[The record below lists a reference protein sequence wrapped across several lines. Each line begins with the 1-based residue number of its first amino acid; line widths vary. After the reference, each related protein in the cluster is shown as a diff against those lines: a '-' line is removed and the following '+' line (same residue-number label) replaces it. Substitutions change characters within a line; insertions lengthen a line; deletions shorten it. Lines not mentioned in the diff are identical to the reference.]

1 MTSWSSILIKITPSS
16 LNKLH
21 ASLSLG
27 YYIGGFV
34 ADKRPETK
42 PLAVIIFL
50 SAVAILITF
59 FLKDI
64 ISSLITL
71 IPFSIE
77 LKSILISVMLF
88 APASF
93 FLGMVSPYAVRL
105 RIKDSEKAG
114 RTAGNLYAISTLGS
128 IFGTFLGG
136 FYLIPNFGSNASL
149 LSLSIILVIT
159 SALLLGRA
167 IFSNW
172 FKFFFII
179 PIVFFISFSFFV
191 GFSGNFLKTN
201 VIADIDTLYSK
212 ILVYKGIDEKTKKPT
227 LNLATDPFGTQ
238 AAIFTDG
245 TDDLVFNYTKFYR
258 LAGFFNPAIKASLM
272 IGGAAYTYPI
282 DFLKNFPNANMD
294 VVEIDPGMTDIA
306 RKYFG
311 LKDSPRLSIIHE
323 DGRIFLN
330 ENLKKYDAIFLD
342 AFNSASSIP
351 FQLTTVEAIQKI
363 YDSLDVNGV
372 VLVNIISDL
381 EGDRGKFFRAEY
393 ATYKNF
399 FPQVYVFAINNLDD
413 GKNVQNIMIV
423 ALKSDKVP
431 VLKSSDGQFNQQLGH
446 LWEKPVKNDLPIL
459 TDDFAPVEYYKKLS
473 LER

>member
-1 MTSWSSILIKITPSS
+1 MIL
-16 LNKLH
+16 

-212 ILVYKGIDEKTKKPT
+212 ILVYKGIDEKTKKP
-227 LNLATDPFGTQ
+227 
-238 AAIFTDG
+238 
-245 TDDLVFNYTKFYR
+245 
-258 LAGFFNPAIKASLM
+258 
-272 IGGAAYTYPI
+272 
-282 DFLKNFPNANMD
+282 AN
-294 VVEIDPGMTDIA
+294 
-306 RKYFG
+306 R
-311 LKDSPRLSIIHE
+311 
-323 DGRIFLN
+323 
-330 ENLKKYDAIFLD
+330 
-342 AFNSASSIP
+342 
-351 FQLTTVEAIQKI
+351 
-363 YDSLDVNGV
+363 
-372 VLVNIISDL
+372 
-381 EGDRGKFFRAEY
+381 
-393 ATYKNF
+393 
-399 FPQVYVFAINNLDD
+399 
-413 GKNVQNIMIV
+413 
-423 ALKSDKVP
+423 
-431 VLKSSDGQFNQQLGH
+431 
-446 LWEKPVKNDLPIL
+446 
-459 TDDFAPVEYYKKLS
+459 
-473 LER
+473 